1 MLIEILGYLSSLLKG
16 TAFWSCLLLKL
27 LSEVSG
33 VKGLLF
39 LSSARTYLLSAR
51 TYLLRATFYLLRA
64 TFYLL
69 GPWFYSILMHLILL
83 LCCVLPFYYTPLLF
97 MLLAKLSQRLIGVI
111 WPEFL
116 L

>member
-39 LSSARTYLLSAR
+39 LSSARTYLL
-51 TYLLRATFYLLRA
+51 RATFYLLRA

-83 LCCVLPFYYTPLLF
+83 LCCLLPFYYMPLLF